1 MQTDQTRLVI
11 HTGDVPKSSAGDRQT
26 GRVRSRR
33 KTDADRAGS
42 VVIMGADESFAGKTA
57 RDRHRNHAKRAQGR
71 LRPEA
76 SGHSG
81 AARSGDAARLP
92 KAPAACADGKNS
104 VMPQRIGRTRL
115 FAKRPP
121 HCDAAL
127 RRAEQSGATLG
138 AQNAADPEARSNA
151 REDAAPG
158 AQTRS
163 RAIRRSGK
171 PRATGRRGNRPR
183 LTFGERLLRNSAV
196 ACALL
201 LALLAAKNIDTPW
214 TRAAVDGVERAL
226 TMRIDLDESLGRL
239 SFVRNLMPESMLV
252 FFDLSGEGEL
262 AAPVEG
268 ELDKRYDA
276 QRPWL
281 EFACAPGADVTAAE
295 AGTVLA
301 VTQLSGGGWG
311 VLIEHADGLETVS
324 AYLLEPVVQA
334 GEAVERG
341 QVIARSEAG
350 RLYFEARRNG
360 ALIDPAELLGL

>member
-57 RDRHRNHAKRAQGR
+57 RDRHRDHAKRAQGR

-151 REDAAPG
+151 RGGRGPGRADAIARNPALWKAARNRAQGQSAAFDVRRAPVTQRSTVRAAAG
-158 AQTRS
+158 AAGGEKHRHALDA
-163 RAIRRSGK
+163 RGG
-171 PRATGRRGNRPR
+171 GRRR
-183 LTFGERLLRNSAV
+183 T
-196 ACALL
+196 
-201 LALLAAKNIDTPW
+201 
-214 TRAAVDGVERAL
+214 
-226 TMRIDLDESLGRL
+226 
-239 SFVRNLMPESMLV
+239 
-252 FFDLSGEGEL
+252 
-262 AAPVEG
+262 
-268 ELDKRYDA
+268 
-276 QRPWL
+276 
-281 EFACAPGADVTAAE
+281 GAD
-295 AGTVLA
+295 
-301 VTQLSGGGWG
+301 
-311 VLIEHADGLETVS
+311 HAH
-324 AYLLEPVVQA
+324 
-334 GEAVERG
+334 
-341 QVIARSEAG
+341 
-350 RLYFEARRNG
+350 
-360 ALIDPAELLGL
+360 